1 MSAEPRPVLDPL
13 FEGALRKALAQRVV
27 ATKPKHS
34 RRRVVLGGALAL
46 ALAGGGVAVAEQ
58 LDLLPGSETTVAL
71 GPGVSSTHAGSAT
84 VELGPRPAEATDVAI
99 ELRCLTAGSF
109 VFPDGAGSEC
119 TDADAGLS
127 VSNYTVTLSPGQHSV
142 TIETSAEAR
151 WSVVAAYVNRQ
162 VSPWAVNAH
171 GETYGVENEQGTP
184 DLVAV
189 VATNGHGG
197 YAYARDLESVHSR
210 QPASPEEATRWQ
222 GSFVA
227 VPVYESDGRTVVG
240 EFQAGS

>member
-1 MSAEPRPVLDPL
+1 M
-13 FEGALRKALAQRVV
+13 
-27 ATKPKHS
+27 
-34 RRRVVLGGALAL
+34 
-46 ALAGGGVAVAEQ
+46 
-58 LDLLPGSETTVAL
+58 
-71 GPGVSSTHAGSAT
+71 
-84 VELGPRPAEATDVAI
+84 
-99 ELRCLTAGSF
+99 
-109 VFPDGAGSEC
+109 FPDGAGSEC

-227 VPVYESDGRTVVG
+227 VPVYESDGRTVVADESYIRESILTPSAKIVQG
-240 EFQAGS
+240 YQPIMPTFKDQVSEEEIVQLIRYIKELKPAGASAAPAAAVSGGGK